1 MIKFNDYKNKNFKK
15 NNIQA
20 LKFFGILISIV
31 AGLFTIIATSGDSGD
46 STATPVTP
54 PAGIA
59 IVSPSNNKIFAEG
72 DSIAFVGQISD
83 AVSTE
88 TYTYSWNSNLDGA
101 IGTTA
106 SFNLATLTAGTHTIT
121 LTLLDSKNNTVDSD
135 SITITVGDS
144 STSTAEPTVSITAPS
159 GDLIFN
165 VGETITFTGTA
176 KDYKANAIADSSLL
190 WSSNIDGAMGTGG
203 TITSTI
209 LSKGQHT
216 ITLTA
221 TDTKG
226 KSGSAFIIITVGS
239 ASSSPVVK
247 ITSPATADSSASTTT
262 PNSYSVKAGDM
273 INFTGSATDYDG
285 TVITG
290 ENLEWVSSK
299 NGKLFTGNEF
309 KLDTRSVQSLDYEP
323 LKEGEHTI
331 YLKAK
336 GNSGTAQA
344 SITINVVNSNPVAT
358 IVNPPETCPIDST
371 TTTSTLC
378 KTFAPGEYIN
388 FQGTATDAEDGNLS
402 GKSLEWYSQI
412 DGLLGTGESLNIKTD
427 NVDALANK
435 AMANGEH
442 IITLVAKDDWG
453 ASGID
458 SVIINIGTNT
468 PPVPTITYPPTT
480 TTTVSAS
487 GFITFYGTAQDAED
501 GSLTTNHLE
510 WYSSN
515 QAEKLESQEVAG
527 SGGLTSSVRVDLSK
541 FQGSGNSIT
550 LVATDS
556 MGTVGVTSRNIDITA
571 ATTTGGTSTATITY
585 PTSK

>member
-15 NNIQA
+15 NNLRA
-20 LKFFGILISIV
+20 LKFFGIFVSIIV
-31 AGLFTIIATSGDSGD
+31 GFFTIIATSGDSGD

-88 TYTYSWNSNLDGA
+88 TYTYSWNSNLSGA

-121 LTLLDSKNNTVDSD
+121 LTLLNSKSNTVDSD

-247 ITSPATADSSASTTT
+247 ITSPATADSSVSTTT
-262 PNSYSVKAGDM
+262 PNSYNVKAGDV
-273 INFTGSATDYDG
+273 INFIGSATDYDG
-285 TVITG
+285 TTITG

-309 KLDTRSVQSLDYEP
+309 KLDTRSVKSLDYEP

-344 SITINVVNSNPVAT
+344 SITINVVNSKPKAT
-358 IVNPPETCPIDST
+358 IINPDPTKCSVAPITDP
-371 TTTSTLC
+371 LC
-378 KTFAPGEYIN
+378 SFAPEEFIN
-388 FQGTATDAEDGNLS
+388 FQGTATDTEDGDLS
-402 GKSLEWYSQI
+402 EKSLEWHSQI
-412 DGLLGTGESLNIKTD
+412 DGLLGTGESLIIKTN
-427 NVDALANK
+427 NVDSLGNK
-435 AMANGEH
+435 AMTNGEH

-453 ASGID
+453 ASGIA
-458 SVIINIGTNT
+458 SIMINIGANT

-527 SGGLTSSVRVDLSK
+527 SGGLTSSVRIDLSK
-541 FQGSGNSIT
+541 FQGSGNLIE

-556 MGTVGVTSRNIDITA
+556 MGAIGVTRRNIDITA
-571 ATTTGGTSTATITY
+571 ATTTGGTATATITV